1 MYSSGDSNFPS
12 SFFTQGNADQSI
24 FIESA
29 VNFFKGATIAVKTT
43 LSTTDS
49 WTVWESSGT
58 EMLLITSSVLFGS
71 NIIYLFIYNYG

>member
-49 WTVWESSGT
+49 
-58 EMLLITSSVLFGS
+58 
-71 NIIYLFIYNYG
+71 